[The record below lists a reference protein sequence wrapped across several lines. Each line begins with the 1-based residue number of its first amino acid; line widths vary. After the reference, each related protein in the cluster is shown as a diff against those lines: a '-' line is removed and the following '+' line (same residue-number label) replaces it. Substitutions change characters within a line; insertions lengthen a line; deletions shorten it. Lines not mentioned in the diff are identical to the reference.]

1 MTKTSIPSARKK
13 KIRKLLSL
21 MNKQNDRF
29 FIIAPPLVEMM
40 DLSVTDAELDFL
52 LKMGLGHYDYE
63 AAKSAADVDD
73 AEFEAFFDRIKRKG
87 LVHIESGT
95 RGSETYRLNAIAVGW
110 YEAQTHY
117 LMGKPEEKLFSEKF
131 LEFVQF
137 FQKFNFTPLRDVQN
151 FVLRSVIK
159 PSQSTGIMDPA
170 TAGKSKNK
178 VIPIQT
184 EVSAPDSQVYPTHYI
199 NSLIEEFGERDAICV
214 FPCICRHANK
224 LVDSP
229 CTYDM
234 PEDSCIAFGDMA
246 HAWAS
251 YGYGRHISAE
261 EAMDI
266 LKTVREKGAV
276 HHVVHEKDNPSLP
289 VMAIC
294 NCCWDCCGIL
304 KPYNMGALPLKYK
317 SYYVARIKD
326 DADCKGC
333 GSCEK
338 YCPTTAIRVVD
349 KRSVLD
355 PDRCIGCGQCAYQ
368 CVKHNIELVPAE
380 RTVYLPML
388 KRSEVRISV

>member
-1 MTKTSIPSARKK
+1 MSKASIPPARKK
-13 KIRKLLSL
+13 KIKKLLSM

-29 FIIAPPLVEMM
+29 FLIAPPLVEMM
-40 DLSVTDAELDFL
+40 DISITDAELDFL
-52 LKMGLGHYDYE
+52 LKMGFDHYDDE
-63 AAKSAADVDD
+63 TAQSASAMPD

-87 LVHIESGT
+87 LVHIESGA
-95 RGSETYRLNAIAVGW
+95 RGNETYRLNAIAVGW

-131 LEFVQF
+131 LEFVKF
-137 FQKFNFTPLRDVQN
+137 FQKFNFTPVRDMEN
-151 FVLRSVIK
+151 LVLRSVIK

-170 TAGKSKNK
+170 TKGKSKKK

-199 NSLIEEFGERDAICV
+199 NSLIEEFGGRDAICV

-246 HAWAS
+246 NAWAS
-251 YGYGRHISAE
+251 YGYGRNISAQ
-261 EAMDI
+261 EAMEI

-276 HHVVHEKDNPSLP
+276 HHVIHEKDNPDLP
-289 VMAIC
+289 VLAIC

-304 KPYNMGALPLKYK
+304 KPYNMGAMPLKYK
-317 SYYVARIKD
+317 SYYVARIKA

-333 GSCEK
+333 GTCEK
-338 YCPTTAIRVVD
+338 YCPTTAIRVTD

-368 CVKHNIELVPAE
+368 CVKNNIELVPAE

-388 KRSEVRISV
+388 KRAEARISA